1 MREHLAV
8 ILKLHL
14 KSVLGIEKR
23 WHKMI
28 KSLIPTEHQEQ
39 SLVVKYC
46 TLKKIP
52 IFHIPNGSY
61 KSVTART
68 KSKQEGLKAGVPD
81 LMIPVPNKNHH
92 GLFIEMKRVKNSKVS
107 GHQKQWIELLNK
119 QGYKAIVCYGNNEAI
134 KEIENYIKD

>member
-1 MREHLAV
+1 MREHLA
-8 ILKLHL
+8 LTQKLHL

-23 WHKMI
+23 GHKMI

-81 LMIPVPNKNHH
+81 LMIPVANKNHH

-107 GHQKQWIELLNK
+107 VHQKQWIELLNK

>member
-1 MREHLAV
+1 MREHLAL
-8 ILKLHL
+8 IQKLHL

-23 WHKMI
+23 GHKMI

-107 GHQKQWIELLNK
+107 VHQKQWIELLNK
-119 QGYKAIVCYGNNEAI
+119 QGYKAIVCYGNKEAI
-134 KEIENYIKD
+134 QEIENYIKD

>member
-14 KSVLGIEKR
+14 KSVLGLEKKG
-23 WHKMI
+23 HKMI

-107 GHQKQWIELLNK
+107 VHQKQWIELLNK

>member
-1 MREHLAV
+1 MREHLA
-8 ILKLHL
+8 LTQKLHL

-23 WHKMI
+23 GHKMI

-81 LMIPVPNKNHH
+81 LMLPVPNKNHH

-107 GHQKQWIELLNK
+107 VQQKQWIELLNK

>member
-1 MREHLAV
+1 MREHLA
-8 ILKLHL
+8 LTQKLHL

-23 WHKMI
+23 GHKMI

-81 LMIPVPNKNHH
+81 LMIPVANKNHH

-107 GHQKQWIELLNK
+107 VHQKQWIELLNK

-134 KEIENYIKD
+134 QEIENYIKD

>member
-1 MREHLAV
+1 
-8 ILKLHL
+8 
-14 KSVLGIEKR
+14 
-23 WHKMI
+23 MI

-81 LMIPVPNKNHH
+81 LMIPVANKNHH

>member
-1 MREHLAV
+1 MREHLA
-8 ILKLHL
+8 LTQKLHL
-14 KSVLGIEKR
+14 KSVLGLEKR

-39 SLVVKYC
+39 SLVIQYC
-46 TLKKIP
+46 NLKKIP

-61 KSVTART
+61 KSLTARV
-68 KSKQEGLKAGVPD
+68 KAKKEGLKSGIPD
-81 LMIPVPNKNHH
+81 LMIPVANKNYH

-107 GHQKQWIELLNK
+107 VHQKQWIELLNK

>member
-1 MREHLAV
+1 
-8 ILKLHL
+8 
-14 KSVLGIEKR
+14 
-23 WHKMI
+23 MI

-68 KSKQEGLKAGVPD
+68 KSKQEGLKSGIPD
-81 LMIPVPNKNHH
+81 LMIPVANKNYH
-92 GLFIEMKRVKNSKVS
+92 GLFIEMKRIKNSKVS
-107 GHQKQWIELLNK
+107 VHQKQWIELLNK

>member
-1 MREHLAV
+1 MREHLA
-8 ILKLHL
+8 LTQKLHL

-23 WHKMI
+23 GHKMI

-39 SLVVKYC
+39 SLVIKYC

-81 LMIPVPNKNHH
+81 LMIPVANKNHH

-107 GHQKQWIELLNK
+107 VHQKQWIELLNK

>member
-14 KSVLGIEKR
+14 KSVLGLEKR

-107 GHQKQWIELLNK
+107 VHQKQWIELLNK

>member
-1 MREHLAV
+1 MV
-8 ILKLHL
+8 
-14 KSVLGIEKR
+14 
-23 WHKMI
+23 
-28 KSLIPTEHQEQ
+28 KSLIPTEYQEQ
-39 SLVVKYC
+39 SIVVKYC

-81 LMIPVPNKNHH
+81 LMIPVANKNHH

-107 GHQKQWIELLNK
+107 VHQKQWIELLNK
-119 QGYKAIVCYGNNEAI
+119 QGYKAIVCYGSSAAI
-134 KEIENYIKD
+134 KEIEEYIKEK

>member
-1 MREHLAV
+1 MREHLA
-8 ILKLHL
+8 LTQKLHL
-14 KSVLGIEKR
+14 KSVLGLEKR

-39 SLVVKYC
+39 SSVVKYC

-81 LMIPVPNKNHH
+81 LMLPIPNKNHH

-107 GHQKQWIELLNK
+107 VHQKQWIELLNK

>member
-1 MREHLAV
+1 MT
-8 ILKLHL
+8 
-14 KSVLGIEKR
+14 
-23 WHKMI
+23 

-39 SLVVKYC
+39 SIVIKYC
-46 TLKKIP
+46 GLKKIP

-81 LMIPVPNKNHH
+81 LMLPIPNKKYH
-92 GLFIEMKRVKNSKVS
+92 GLFIEMKRIKNSKVS
-107 GHQKQWIELLNK
+107 VQQKEWIDLLNK
-119 QGYKAIVCYGNNEAI
+119 QGYKAVVCYGNNEAI